1 MVYHDGELGNLGD
14 MMSVASMQ
22 ERRTVRSYLFG
33 GNAPYIEQFYEAYLD
48 NPESVPDNWRTYFD
62 ALQNLPHDEATD
74 SGDMARPMFLPVNL
88 PKDADPAAVSSMV
101 EAIEKA
107 IVVLVGTGQT
117 SVLKQADRL
126 AQLATGMLEPSIELV
141 EDRVHRMKTV
151 RQVFAEGD
159 WITAEQIN
167 ALQAE
172 PPANKAHP
180 ASDWKRRGRVFSVNH
195 SGKEYFARYQ
205 FDALYQPLS
214 IVKAWPRPATLT
226 VMLPFPSGT
235 AVSTKAQLGSV
246 AVEGTSTV
254 FIQGLSEPVMTQLP
268 LTKDTTPLPSRS
280 TTCPVRACPPS
291 NRTVTWTTGFSLV
304 GLAQFL
310 VPTRPATGSAATS

>member
-1 MVYHDGELGNLGD
+1 MVYHDGELGNQGD

-22 ERRTVRSYLFG
+22 ERLTVRSYLFG
-33 GNAPYIEQFYEAYLD
+33 GNAPYVEQFYEAYLD
-48 NPESVPDNWRTYFD
+48 NPESVSDNWRTYFD

-74 SGDMARPMFLPVNL
+74 SGDMARPMFLLVNL

-214 IVKAWPRPATLT
+214 IVKDILKAFGEVADPWVLAAWFHFPNGWIAKPA
-226 VMLPFPSGT
+226 SG
-235 AVSTKAQLGSV
+235 GNESV
-246 AVEGTSTV
+246 A
-254 FIQGLSEPVMTQLP
+254 P
-268 LTKDTTPLPSRS
+268 KDALDRRD
-280 TTCPVRACPPS
+280 VVLNAA
-291 NRTVTWTTGFSLV
+291 
-304 GLAQFL
+304 AQRQASY
-310 VPTRPATGSAATS
+310 VA